1 MGFFDTLQTALE
13 SLAHNKLRSLL
24 TTLGVIIGV
33 ASVIVTLALG
43 TGAQEA
49 VKEQFRGLG
58 SNVLTVFPAMRMGA
72 GGRNPGREARPIT
85 YEEAQGLKDLPF
97 ISQVKIS
104 LGGGG
109 TLVFGR
115 ESLDSSILGV
125 PADWLADMPP
135 DYIAQGE
142 FFDEYDVEDASRV
155 AVIGQTVVRELFPDQ
170 DPLGQ
175 QMRINR
181 VHFLV
186 IGVIKELGRP
196 DPRVDP
202 NNQVLIPITA
212 AADLF
217 GKDRSVSVQVRVR
230 DEKEIDAA
238 IEAIKDYFREV
249 HEIEPDEE
257 VDVEVFNP
265 REITQAQ
272 QEAAKTFAL
281 LLVGLAVVSL
291 VVGGIGIMN
300 VMLVSVVER
309 TREIGVRMAVGASR
323 WDIVRQFLI
332 EAVALSLSGGM
343 LGVAVGILA
352 IPLLSRYKPD
362 LSVVLTWESI
372 PMACGVAVAVGIV
385 FGLYPAVRASR
396 LDPVEALRYE

>member
-1 MGFFDTLQTALE
+1 MGLLDTLQTALE

-49 VKEQFRGLG
+49 VKEHFRGLG
-58 SNVLTVFPAMRMGA
+58 SNVLTVFPAMSMWD
-72 GGRNPGREARPIT
+72 GGGNPGQEARPIT
-85 YEEAQGLKDLPF
+85 YEEAQGLRDLPH
-97 ISQVKIS
+97 IGQVKIS
-104 LGGGG
+104 LGGGA

-115 ESLDSSILGV
+115 ESLDTNVLGV
-125 PADWLADMPP
+125 PTDWLADMPP

-142 FFDEYDVEDASRV
+142 FFDEYDVEDAARV
-155 AVIGQTVVRELFPDQ
+155 AVIGQTVARELFPGQ

-175 QMRINR
+175 QMRVNR

-212 AADLF
+212 AASLF
-217 GKDRSVSVQVRVR
+217 GKDRSVSVQVRVG

-238 IEAIKDYFREV
+238 IEAIESYFREV
-249 HEIEPDEE
+249 HEIEPEEE

-265 REITQAQ
+265 REVTQAQ
-272 QEAAKTFAL
+272 QEAAETFAL

-300 VMLVSVVER
+300 VMLVSVMER
-309 TREIGVRMAVGASR
+309 TREIGVRLAVGASR

-352 IPLLSRYKPD
+352 IPVLSRYKPD
-362 LSVVLTWESI
+362 LSVVLTWQSI
-372 PMACGVAVAVGIV
+372 PMACGVALAVGIV

>member
-1 MGFFDTLQTALE
+1 MRFFDCLQTALE
-13 SLAHNKLRSLL
+13 GLAHNKLRSFL
-24 TTLGVIIGV
+24 TVLGVVIGV
-33 ASVIVTLALG
+33 AAVIVTLALG
-43 TGAQEA
+43 TGAREA
-49 VKEQFRGLG
+49 IKEQFRGLG
-58 SNVLTVFPAMRMGA
+58 SNMLAVFPAMRMG
-72 GGRNPGREARPIT
+72 REPKPIT
-85 YEEAQGLKDLPF
+85 YAEARGLKDLPHV
-97 ISQVKIS
+97 SQVEVM

-109 TLVFGR
+109 TVVFGR
-115 ESLDSSILGV
+115 KSLDTGVLGV

-142 FFDEYDVEDASRV
+142 FFDEYDVEDAARV
-155 AVIGQTVVRELFPDQ
+155 AVIGQTIARELFLDQ
-170 DPLGQ
+170 NPLGQ
-175 QMRINR
+175 QVRINR

-202 NNQVLIPITA
+202 NNLVLIPITTA
-212 AADLF
+212 AELF
-217 GKDRSVSVQVRVR
+217 GKNRSVSVQVRVR

-249 HEIEPDEE
+249 HGIEPGEE

-265 REITQAQ
+265 REVTRAQ
-272 QEAAKTFAL
+272 QEAAETFAL

-300 VMLVSVVER
+300 VMLVSVMER
-309 TREIGVRMAVGASR
+309 TREIGVRLAVGASR

-332 EAVALSLSGGM
+332 EAVVLSLSGGM
-343 LGVAVGILA
+343 LGVAVGILV
-352 IPLLSRYKPD
+352 IPVLGRYKPD
-362 LSVVLTWESI
+362 LPVVLTWESI
-372 PMACGVAVAVGIV
+372 PMAGGVALAVGIV